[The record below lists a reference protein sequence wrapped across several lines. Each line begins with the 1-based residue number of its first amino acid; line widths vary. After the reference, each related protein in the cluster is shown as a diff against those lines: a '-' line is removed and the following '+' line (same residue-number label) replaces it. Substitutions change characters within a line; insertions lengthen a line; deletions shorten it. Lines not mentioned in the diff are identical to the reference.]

1 MSCQPRWCVRA
12 IRFVAVSAIVLL
24 PVALMLLLGLAWNRA
39 CAQAQP
45 GTGGKGDYYPLRPGA
60 RWDYRVKV
68 GDEVQGAIS
77 EVVATIETIN
87 NVPLVRLETQVKGKT
102 VSSEHLRVTKDG
114 VYRHRIGGIEMKVPV
129 PVLRYPVKA
138 NDSWEQ
144 TTMVGQ
150 QTIKGKVTTRFE
162 EVEVPLGKFKA
173 FVTDIKAEAE
183 GKPIHSTIWFAEGV
197 GKIKQT
203 LDLGG
208 VQVTLELE
216 KFTPG
221 KVQP

>member
-77 EVVATIETIN
+77 EVVAAIETVN

-102 VSSEHLRVTKDG
+102 VKLRAFASYQGWGLSPPDRRNRDEGSSTGAAL
-114 VYRHRIGGIEMKVPV
+114 
-129 PVLRYPVKA
+129 
-138 NDSWEQ
+138 S
-144 TTMVGQ
+144 
-150 QTIKGKVTTRFE
+150 GK
-162 EVEVPLGKFKA
+162 
-173 FVTDIKAEAE
+173 
-183 GKPIHSTIWFAEGV
+183 S
-197 GKIKQT
+197 Q
-203 LDLGG
+203 
-208 VQVTLELE
+208 
-216 KFTPG
+216 
-221 KVQP
+221 

>member
-1 MSCQPRWCVRA
+1 MWCQAWRCVRA
-12 IRFVAVSAIVLL
+12 HRFVSVSVLML
-24 PVALMLLLGLAWNRA
+24 WPIALMLLLGLAWNRV
-39 CAQAQP
+39 CVQAQP

-68 GDEVQGAIS
+68 GGEVQGAIS
-77 EVVATIETIN
+77 EVVAGIETVN
-87 NVPLVRLETQVKGKT
+87 NVPLVRLETQVKGKI

-114 VYRHRIGGIEMKVPV
+114 VYRHRIGGVEMKFPV

-138 NDSWEQ
+138 NDSWELA
-144 TTMVGQ
+144 TMVGQ

-162 EVEVPLGKFKA
+162 DVEVPLGKFKA
-173 FVTDIKAEAE
+173 FVTDVKAEAD
-183 GKPIHSTIWFAEGV
+183 GQAIHSTIWFAEGV

-203 LDLGG
+203 LDLGAA
-208 VQVTLELE
+208 QITFELE

-221 KVQP
+221 KAQP